1 MNPVLTALRLAPSLT
16 IRGRA
21 SGRKYT
27 MPVLPLDYEGRRY
40 LVAPRG
46 NTHWARNLR
55 AVGEGDLRLRG
66 RTIHF
71 KATEIPAAQRG
82 PIVAAYVEQHGKLLA
97 QVDPPERG
105 DLSDAQRR
113 TLALALSG
121 LLHLS
126 GVQQVGDTSCEDAE
140 LTWQRWVDAWERDQ
154 AGKEI
159 EETACAARLW
169 NALVNDF

>member
-1 MNPVLTALRLAPSLT
+1 MNRTAPYRKSGFFNNKVVGPLLTALRLAPSLT

-82 PIVAAYVEQHGKLLA
+82 PIVAAYVAQHGEKYGGVVAKEVELMPDPAVHAVFLLTETRPA
-97 QVDPPERG
+97 RERVPIPLPP
-105 DLSDAQRR
+105 A
-113 TLALALSG
+113 
-121 LLHLS
+121 
-126 GVQQVGDTSCEDAE
+126 
-140 LTWQRWVDAWERDQ
+140 
-154 AGKEI
+154 
-159 EETACAARLW
+159 
-169 NALVNDF
+169 